1 MWIFGLGL
9 MLVGVFL
16 LVVGGIF
23 FLTIILI
30 PFAIIAALIGIG
42 LLIVGGLAA
51 LIRGTIHIEHHTTP
65 APRLPAFS
73 NCQVLYK
80 VRCPEPKRG
89 RLLRKLRQTIRR
101 INSLKNIQSF
111 RAKLHSAIS
120 SCSCHPT
127 ASSFKNPSP

>member
-51 LIRGTIHIEHHTTP
+51 LIRGTVHVEHHTTP
-65 APRLPAFS
+65 APAYQPSQTVKYCTRCGAPNPKEAVYCA
-73 NCQVLYK
+73 NCGKQFL
-80 VRCPEPKRG
+80 E
-89 RLLRKLRQTIRR
+89 
-101 INSLKNIQSF
+101 
-111 RAKLHSAIS
+111 
-120 SCSCHPT
+120 
-127 ASSFKNPSP
+127 